1 MDSFFIKKIGIQGEE
16 ILNRAKNNDEDAI
29 EIYKQFGKHLRVAI
43 KSIMYTIDPEVIIIA
58 GSIN

>member
-29 EIYKQFGKHLRVAI
+29 EIYKQFGKHLGVVI
-43 KSIMYTIDPEVIIIA
+43 KSIMYTIDPKVI
-58 GSIN
+58 